1 MLSEELVQARDKF
14 LVALKFH
21 PHMRLDE
28 KIECLRALRAIY
40 KKDED
45 VSHELWANFELRKA
59 LHLKLSSQCVP
70 SESKKLLKEY
80 WGTYLIGSRYSFH
93 DYMLYLEHRR
103 DPAKKFYE
111 NRLEQLRPIVSDL
124 QDLYDG
130 KLKRLGI
137 SLPPGVGKAQPL
149 YSKVL
154 TPTGF
159 KNMGDIHV
167 GDQIISGSGKYC
179 HVIGVF
185 PQGEKDVYRVVFNDG
200 TSTECC
206 KEHIWHV
213 QTRDDRHKKL
223 YGPHGR
229 YRDVQLQDM
238 LHNLR
243 VESGRRLNYSVDY
256 VNPVEFL
263 GKALPLHPYI
273 MGVLLGDGSLSGGNL
288 SFTSADSEIIE
299 KVKKL
304 LPGKS
309 GELDWFHREGT

>member
-1 MLSEELVQARDKF
+1 MLSEELIQARDKF
-14 LVALKFH
+14 ILHLKVN
-21 PHMRLDE
+21 PHMSVDE
-28 KIECLRALRAIY
+28 KILCWNNLRGIY

-45 VSHELWANFELRKA
+45 INHELWANYELRKM
-59 LHLKLSSQCVP
+59 LREKLRNKCTP
-70 SESKKLLKEY
+70 SESKKLQKEY
-80 WGTYLIGSRYSFH
+80 WETFLLGARYSFH

-103 DPAKKFYE
+103 DPDKKFYE
-111 NRLEQLRPIVSDL
+111 NRLTQLKPIVQDL

-130 KLKRLGI
+130 KLQRLGI

-213 QTRDDRHKKL
+213 QTRDDRRKSRF
-223 YGPHGR
+223 GENGR

-238 LHNLR
+238 MKNLH
-243 VESGRRLNYSVDY
+243 VENGHRLNYSVDY
-256 VNPVEFL
+256 VKPVEFI
-263 GKALPLHPYI
+263 GRKLPLHPYI

-288 SFTSADSEIIE
+288 CHPERNRFFYHGFSE
-299 KVKKL
+299 
-304 LPGKS
+304 PD
-309 GELDWFHREGT
+309 EL